1 MHSNYSILE
10 GLNVK
15 NPTSFFLNRLYYCI
29 PASIKYS
36 VNAYIYIH

>member
-15 NPTSFFLNRLYYCI
+15 NHTSFFLKRLYYCI
-29 PASIKYS
+29 PAFIKYS
-36 VNAYIYIH
+36 ANTYIYIQ